1 MQKLVKIKNTN
12 FLNVIHSE
20 ISQNIAACTRPTL
33 LALREDQRRR
43 IRQDLCGRA
52 ARLAFFILLTRNI
65 RLYCEGNLSH
75 RLDRLHS
82 LPFI

>member
-1 MQKLVKIKNTN
+1 MVLHFEVESAISFIAN
-12 FLNVIHSE
+12 FRK
-20 ISQNIAACTRPTL
+20 NIAACTRPTL

-52 ARLAFFILLTRNI
+52 ARLAFFILLTTNI